1 MSEHAPA
8 CLPPDPVTRGA
19 TRFTVPEGAVDTH
32 AHIIGDPPFIESRSY
47 TPPPAPPEAYLA
59 MLDATG
65 MRFGVLVQ
73 PSVHGTDN
81 TLLIETLRAHRDRLR
96 GIGVTPWDTPED
108 QLREMKA
115 AGIVGLRLNTLFGGG
130 IGLADLDRYEAVC
143 AELGWH
149 LQFLT
154 DARALGPHADRLKRL
169 RVPFV
174 IDHMGHFPVGE
185 GLDSIGA
192 KVMLDLVRG
201 GGEAAKGSSGD
212 SRWKGSGG
220 WVKLSGAYR
229 IAAPPYTETIP
240 LARALIEAAPGR
252 CLWGSDWPHVSQT
265 EFMPNPGDLLDL
277 LADWAPDPSMR
288 QRILV
293 DNPHR
298 LYGF

>member
-1 MSEHAPA
+1 MSDHAPA

-19 TRFTVPEGAVDTH
+19 IRFTVPEGAVDTH

-73 PSVHGTDN
+73 VSVHGTDN
-81 TLLIETLRAHRDRLR
+81 TLLMQTLRAHRDRLR
-96 GIGVTPWDTPED
+96 GIGVTLWDTPAPR
-108 QLREMKA
+108 LREMKA

-130 IGLADLDRYEAVC
+130 IGLDDLDRYEAVC
-143 AELGWH
+143 AALGWH

-154 DARALGPHADRLKRL
+154 DARTLGPHADRLKRL

-174 IDHMGHFPVGE
+174 IDHMGHFPVRE
-185 GLDSIGA
+185 GLDSVGA
-192 KVMLDLVRG
+192 KVMLDLVQG
-201 GGEAAKGSSGD
+201 GA
-212 SRWKGSGG
+212 

-229 IAAPPYTETIP
+229 LADRPYTDTIP
-240 LARALIEAAPGR
+240 LARALIEAAPER

-265 EFMPNPGDLLDL
+265 DFMPNPGDLLDL
-277 LADWAPDPSMR
+277 LADWAPDPAMR
-288 QRILV
+288 RRILV

-298 LYGF
+298 LYGFAP